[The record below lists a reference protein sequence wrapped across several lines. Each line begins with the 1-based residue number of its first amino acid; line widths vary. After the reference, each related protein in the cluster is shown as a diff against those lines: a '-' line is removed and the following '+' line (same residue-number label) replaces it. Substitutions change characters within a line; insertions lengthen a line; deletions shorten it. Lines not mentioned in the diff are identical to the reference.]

1 MTLDPSL
8 GHIHQEE
15 KTLKQ
20 KTMMAPVRFTEQQ
33 MKWIESEAART
44 GNSMAAVVR
53 GLVQK
58 AAEKKQ

>member
-1 MTLDPSL
+1 MTFGPSL
-8 GHIHQEE
+8 SHIHKEGE
-15 KTLKQ
+15 RLKK

-33 MKWIESEAART
+33 MKWIEDEAART